1 MMKYI
6 LFAFRLQLG
15 WVFLSPIQGSAQ
27 EIAYPDLQVL
37 VPTSEISIGHPTST
51 TRELRFSHITWN
63 GGSGPLEIRPNYNQT
78 TGVAQA
84 YQRLY
89 TYDTSGNLTPVQD
102 VPIAIPMPFV
112 APSDYRF
119 ALAQFG
125 LYYDANGSL
134 GALASMSPK
143 VDFCMAEDYLVGG
156 LPHTPSSVTYDP
168 GNCSNPSGIL
178 GLSVGWGD
186 KYDYTDNGENIDITS
201 LPDGIYWL
209 RAVAD
214 PYHLLLDANPGNNI
228 TDTQLS
234 ISGNTVTIL
243 KQTNPNSTPPTV
255 TITSPTSGSNVS
267 GSVVITATATD
278 TLTSVQSVQFLVDG
292 NPLPGPVT
300 TNGSQYSITWNTASA
315 SGTHFVSAQATASV
329 SGFVGTA
336 TPVTATVSTQIGSL
350 VLDQTVNSDGTGQ
363 ITPPF
368 STPVSNELLL
378 ALVGADG
385 PNIPQSQ
392 SLTVS
397 GANLSWSLIARAN
410 TQAGSSEIWAATA
423 PSPLTN
429 ATITSTEIKPG
440 YNQSLTLLTMHGTS
454 GVGAHAA
461 AGGPQGTA
469 PTVSLTTTR
478 SGSWVLGVGNDW
490 DNAIA
495 RSLGPNQ
502 QLLHQWLN
510 LSTGDTY
517 WGQAETG
524 ITATNNTL
532 VTLNDTAPTSDRW
545 NFSAVEILA
554 AGTTPPPDTTP
565 PTVNIINPVSNQ
577 VLSGTVTVAATATDD
592 TSVSSVV
599 FSVDGQQLSG
609 QVSSSGSQYSV
620 SWDTTKATNGN
631 HTISVVATDSA
642 GLSNVPVTVTVS
654 VSNPPPVM
662 ACFVVD
668 ATTFRHGRGPVTT
681 PAFKTALPSQLLLA
695 FASSDGPRNSA
706 QTLSVSG
713 AGLTWTLVKRA
724 NSQAG
729 TAEIWMATTSIGLT
743 NATVTATQ
751 AKTGYDMSLYVIAVE
766 GSAGIGASAAN
777 SAPSGPP
784 TVTLTTTK
792 AGSLIYGVGNDWDN
806 AVARTVGTN
815 QIIDDQWLD
824 TATGDAYWVQ
834 NETYPPLIPAGS
846 SVTLNDTAPTND
858 RWNFV
863 SVEIL
868 GD

>member
-1 MMKYI
+1 MKSI
-6 LFAFRLQLG
+6 FFALRLQLG
-15 WVFLSPIQGSAQ
+15 CVFLFPFLGLAQ
-27 EIAYPDLQVL
+27 QIAYPDLQVM
-37 VPTSEISIGHPTST
+37 VPTSEISVGHPTST

-63 GGSGPLEIRPNYNQT
+63 GGSGPMEIRPNYNGT
-78 TGVAQA
+78 TGVAQG

-89 TYDTSGNLTPVQD
+89 TYDSSGNLTPVQD

-125 LYYDANGSL
+125 LYFDSNGSL

-143 VDFCMAEDYLVGG
+143 VDFCMTEDYLVGG
-156 LPHTPSSVTYDP
+156 LPHTPPSVTYDP
-168 GNCSNPSGIL
+168 NNCSNPSGIL

-201 LPDGIYWL
+201 LPDAVYWL

-214 PYHLLLDANPGNNI
+214 PYHLLLDSNPGNNI
-228 TDTQLS
+228 TDTRLR
-234 ISGNTVTIL
+234 ITGDTVTIMGQ
-243 KQTNPNSTPPTV
+243 QTHPNSTPPTV
-255 TITSPTSGSNVS
+255 TITSPISGSTLS
-267 GSVVITATATD
+267 GSVVIMATATD

-300 TNGSQYSITWNTASA
+300 SIGSQYSVTWNTAGA
-315 SGTHFVSAQATASV
+315 SGTHFISAQATASV

-336 TPVTATVSTQIGSL
+336 TPVTVTVSTQIGSL
-350 VLDQTVNSDGTGQ
+350 VLDQTVNVDGTGGV
-363 ITPPF
+363 TPPF
-368 STPVSNELLL
+368 STPASNELLL

-385 PNIPQSQ
+385 PNVPQSQ

-397 GANLSWSLIARAN
+397 GANLNWSLIARGN
-410 TQAGSSEIWAATA
+410 TQMGSSEIWAATA

-429 ATITSTEIKPG
+429 VTVSSAESQPG
-440 YNQSLTLLTMHGTS
+440 YNQSLTVLALHGTS
-454 GVGAHAA
+454 GLGAHAT
-461 AGGPQGTA
+461 GSGSQGSA
-469 PTVSLTTTR
+469 PAVSLTTTR
-478 SGSWVLGVGNDW
+478 SGSAVIGVGNDW

-495 RSLGPNQ
+495 RSLGSNQ

-510 LSTGDTY
+510 TSTGDTY
-517 WGQAETG
+517 WDQATS
-524 ITATNNTL
+524 ATIPSNNTL

-554 AGTTPPPDTTP
+554 AGSAPPADTNP
-565 PTVNIINPVSNQ
+565 PTVNIINPVANQ

-592 TSVSSVV
+592 TSVSSVA

-609 QVSSSGSQYSV
+609 PVTSSGSQYSI

-631 HTISVVATDSA
+631 HTINVVATDSA
-642 GLSNVPVTVTVS
+642 GLTNAPVTVTVS

-668 ATTFRHGRGPVTT
+668 ATAFKHGPGPVTT

-695 FASSDGPRNSA
+695 FASSDGPSSGG
-706 QTLSVSG
+706 QTLTVSG

-724 NSQAG
+724 NAQAG
-729 TAEIWMATTSIGLT
+729 TAEIWMATTSAGLT
-743 NATVTATQ
+743 NATVTAKQ

-766 GSAGIGASAAN
+766 GSAGVGASAAN
-777 SAPSGPP
+777 SGSSGPP
-784 TVTLTTTK
+784 TVTLNTTK

-806 AVARTVGTN
+806 AVQRAVGTN

-824 TATGDAYWVQ
+824 TATGDSYWVQ
-834 NETYPPLIPAGS
+834 NETYPPPILAGS
-846 SVTLNDTAPTND
+846 PMTLNDTAPTKD